1 MGDLFAD
8 AAMRALLLD
17 QLASHGTVLASV
29 AEKDL
34 WVCWTLA
41 RLHEIPG
48 MPRLTFKGG
57 TSLSKVHRLI
67 DRFSEDIDLTFSR
80 EGWGF
85 DGDRDPLREGMSGK
99 QRQRLV
105 DEISQRA
112 REVVRDIVAP
122 GLRAICAAQIG
133 GTGWSVEVDSSV
145 ADQQTIVFTY
155 PTQHVYD
162 SYMKPVV
169 VMELGARGDPW
180 PTAARR
186 VCSLIEDAFPG
197 EAPESVVTVDTLD
210 PERTFWEKATLL
222 HALHHHTLSQPDRSA
237 ARQSRHLYDLH
248 RMWAQLSERVM
259 ANPRLLD
266 SVVKNKMVFFKSP
279 PSNFDLVLDR
289 VLNAA
294 PHPALEEKLRADF
307 RAMSGMFFP
316 GTPVPTFDAML
327 GTLREID
334 EAVAQWRR

>member
-8 AAMRALLLD
+8 AAMRDLLLD

-80 EGWGF
+80 DGWGF
-85 DGDRDPLREGMSGK
+85 DGDRDPLCEGMSAK

-105 DEISQRA
+105 DEISQHA
-112 REVVRDIVAP
+112 REVVRDVAAP
-122 GLRAICAAQIG
+122 GLRAICAKQIG
-133 GTGWSVEVDSSV
+133 GTGWSVEVDPSV

-155 PTQHVYD
+155 PTRTTYS

-169 VMELGARGDPW
+169 VMEFGARGDPW
-180 PTAARR
+180 PTAAQR

-197 EAPESVVTVDTLD
+197 EAPESVVTVETLD

-222 HALHHHTLSQPDRSA
+222 HALHHHTLSHPDRSA

-248 RMWAQLSERVM
+248 RLWAPLRERVM
-259 ANPRLLD
+259 ANPALLE
-266 SVVKNKMVFFKSP
+266 SVVRNKMVFFRSP
-279 PSNFDLVLDR
+279 PSKFELVLGR

-294 PHPALEEKLRADF
+294 PHPALEEKLSADF
-307 RAMSGMFFP
+307 RAMGEMFFA

-327 GTLREID
+327 VTLREID
-334 EAVAQWRR
+334 EAVTRWQR